1 MESWQF
7 KIPSSRVVVYRST
20 FIETPKQNDNENNT
34 VGKGG
39 TTTHVM
45 DTTDDTDTK
54 HNTTP
59 TSTTSATAVSKSSNE
74 TKKRA
79 KTTSDNNKDKQSIQG
94 TNTSNVVWRN
104 IDDHHFNNQ
113 IELFIPWSTP
123 SSSLSLSTTRQQQ
136 QGTAAAAAKKT
147 PTLANLPLT
156 LEDVHLSLSTLMTK
170 SGHYRITCSL
180 VELFKAEFITRFIRH
195 GIL

>member
-59 TSTTSATAVSKSSNE
+59 TSTTSATAAVSKSSNE

-136 QGTAAAAAKKT
+136 GTAAAAAKKT